1 MLLSSRIFL
10 LLYVILSISKINGE
24 TFSSIYDFDLNISE
38 DILIKYKDFD
48 FIKDKQNILSVQEK
62 MKKVSCLNLINN
74 IIKEANDDL
83 KNKLKEAKEENKE
96 NFRKFIKNIT
106 ETCINKINKEEINKI
121 LDYQNIID
129 KTNKVNYDLL
139 NFNENFDKLK
149 KENKKIKNLIELE
162 KQKIIK
168 NYRIKMAIYAGVIII
183 ICFVIIF
190 FIKNLK
196 KKKIEEKEE
205 KKGKSKKK
213 MKKD

>member
-1 MLLSSRIFL
+1 MLLSSKIFL
-10 LLYVILSISKINGE
+10 LIYVILSISKINGE

-38 DILIKYKDFD
+38 DILKKYKDFD

-168 NYRIKMAIYAGVIII
+168 NYRIKMAIYAGLIII

>member
-10 LLYVILSISKINGE
+10 LIYVILSISKINGE
-24 TFSSIYDFDLNISE
+24 TFSTIYDFDLNISE
-38 DILIKYKDFD
+38 DILKKYKDFD

>member
-38 DILIKYKDFD
+38 DILKKYKDFD

>member
-10 LLYVILSISKINGE
+10 LIYVILSISKINGE

-38 DILIKYKDFD
+38 DILKKYKDFD

-121 LDYQNIID
+121 LDYQIIID

-190 FIKNLK
+190 FLKNLK
-196 KKKIEEKEE
+196 KKKIEE

>member
-38 DILIKYKDFD
+38 DILKKYKDFD

-190 FIKNLK
+190 FLKNLK
-196 KKKIEEKEE
+196 KKKIEE

>member
-10 LLYVILSISKINGE
+10 LIYVILSISKINGE

-38 DILIKYKDFD
+38 DILKKYKDFD

-190 FIKNLK
+190 FLKNLK

>member
-38 DILIKYKDFD
+38 DILKKYKDFD

-190 FIKNLK
+190 FLKNLK
-196 KKKIEEKEE
+196 KKKIEEKDE

>member
-10 LLYVILSISKINGE
+10 LIYVILSISKINGE

-38 DILIKYKDFD
+38 DILKKYKDFD

>member
-1 MLLSSRIFL
+1 MLLSSKIFL
-10 LLYVILSISKINGE
+10 LIYVILSISKINGE

-38 DILIKYKDFD
+38 DILKKYKDFD